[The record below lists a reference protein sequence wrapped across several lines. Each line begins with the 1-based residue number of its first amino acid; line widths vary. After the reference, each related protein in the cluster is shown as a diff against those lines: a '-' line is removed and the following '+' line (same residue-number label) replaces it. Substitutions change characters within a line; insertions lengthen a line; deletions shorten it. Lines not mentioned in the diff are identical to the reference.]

1 MKKRNKHDHKNIKT
15 EKTIDSSRNEKT
27 IKSVR
32 IYLLASIISAIS
44 PNTSLAKNI
53 DIEKKRET
61 LCSGVD
67 LFDTSPDR
75 PLKFGHETNLLL
87 LLTKPY
93 IGEKQGEGIL
103 SKWQFNNQ
111 GRVFTGEISESAKW
125 SDESAVTPLEAAT
138 GIIVGLKNRA
148 IGKVLKLRG
157 NEDLP
162 TFSEVLSNPAR
173 YINIIDKKTFA
184 IEFDGNVENLNGA
197 LREALSANSRI
208 NRVWPTRIQNGK
220 KAIDLVSKVNIVWS
234 NGEPEIKLSSKHTI
248 VISNQKSG
256 CENAEYYLSSSL
268 TKRSRDEFD
277 TKFSAQQQILIAIL
291 NPFQTI
297 SDSLEKRRKL
307 ISKIRGDLSSLKDN
321 EFTPTNTLFLRGE
334 PGFSGEERTEAVHSS
349 AEINLSSK
357 LKIQPWTKLPNT
369 WRVKNHLVS
378 EKNDYEFTDPSDSSA
393 PIYLVVAPVTI
404 KGQQISLQNGSTFA
418 KIESYRKTYPNTFDA
433 MKQIQTTSS
442 STLPKRHDVFLKLER
457 AIADELS
464 LMPILR
470 FRIALLTKKS
480 AEMSLD
486 WNENGEIELKERNS
500 K

>member
-1 MKKRNKHDHKNIKT
+1 MKKRNKHHHNNIKT
-15 EKTIDSSRNEKT
+15 EQTIDSSRNEKT

-111 GRVFTGEISESAKW
+111 GRVFTGEVSESAKW

-220 KAIDLVSKVNIVWS
+220 K
-234 NGEPEIKLSSKHTI
+234 
-248 VISNQKSG
+248 Q
-256 CENAEYYLSSSL
+256 
-268 TKRSRDEFD
+268 
-277 TKFSAQQQILIAIL
+277 
-291 NPFQTI
+291 
-297 SDSLEKRRKL
+297 
-307 ISKIRGDLSSLKDN
+307 
-321 EFTPTNTLFLRGE
+321 
-334 PGFSGEERTEAVHSS
+334 
-349 AEINLSSK
+349 
-357 LKIQPWTKLPNT
+357 
-369 WRVKNHLVS
+369 
-378 EKNDYEFTDPSDSSA
+378 
-393 PIYLVVAPVTI
+393 
-404 KGQQISLQNGSTFA
+404 
-418 KIESYRKTYPNTFDA
+418 
-433 MKQIQTTSS
+433 
-442 STLPKRHDVFLKLER
+442 
-457 AIADELS
+457 
-464 LMPILR
+464 
-470 FRIALLTKKS
+470 
-480 AEMSLD
+480 
-486 WNENGEIELKERNS
+486 
-500 K
+500 